1 MKKTLRASKCGFP
14 CDRNLWYGINGYEGK
29 ISFRSQRIFDV
40 GTCLEPLVVEWLRK
54 DGWIVEYN
62 AGSQNADLQFILP
75 VKGGVIAGHPDC
87 FISKPDDNQHILVD
101 IKTMNERSFIH
112 WKREGSLKAKSQ
124 YVDQLHVYAMGAIW
138 AGYKAD
144 KLGIVGVNK
153 NNSQMHIDF
162 FDFDKSRFEAIK
174 KRAVDIFAADEAPVE
189 NCPDESWC
197 CSYCD
202 YDHLCELNNT
212 LEKDTSVGDDLAVT
226 SDEDVINAVEL
237 LKESR
242 ELKKTGEELEN
253 EAKTVLDEKIRAQG
267 IKSVKAGD
275 LILNLSERVTN
286 SFDKTAFK
294 AAQPDMYLAFT
305 TSTKSVV
312 YKVKETD

>member
-1 MKKTLRASKCGFP
+1 
-14 CDRNLWYGINGYEGK
+14 
-29 ISFRSQRIFDV
+29 
-40 GTCLEPLVVEWLRK
+40 
-54 DGWIVEYN
+54 
-62 AGSQNADLQFILP
+62 
-75 VKGGVIAGHPDC
+75 
-87 FISKPDDNQHILVD
+87 
-101 IKTMNERSFIH
+101 
-112 WKREGSLKAKSQ
+112 
-124 YVDQLHVYAMGAIW
+124 
-138 AGYKAD
+138 
-144 KLGIVGVNK
+144 
-153 NNSQMHIDF
+153 MHIDF
-162 FDFDKSRFEAIK
+162 FDFDKTRFEQIK
-174 KRAVDIFAADEAPVE
+174 KHAVEIFAADEAPVE
-189 NCPDESWC
+189 KCPAESWC

-202 YDHLCELNNT
+202 YAHLCELNNT